1 LHNDLFFLKQ
11 LVNNSNFLLTK
22 TFILAKQG
30 IEFAFKVKLMIVLR
44 FAATNPRLENSDFD
58 ALNCDE

>member
-1 LHNDLFFLKQ
+1 MIYFFLKQ
-11 LVNNSNFLLTK
+11 LVDNSNFLLTK